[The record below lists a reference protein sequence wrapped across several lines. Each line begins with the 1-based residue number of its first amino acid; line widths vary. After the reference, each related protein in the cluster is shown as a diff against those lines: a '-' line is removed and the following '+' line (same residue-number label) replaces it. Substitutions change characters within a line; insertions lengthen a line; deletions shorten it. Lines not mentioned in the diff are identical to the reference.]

1 MIKMKISDRGIAL
14 IKKFEGC
21 KLTAYKAVPTE
32 KYWTIGYGHYGS
44 DVQPGMAIT
53 QYQADLFLLLDCEK
67 FEKKVEKYN
76 AKYHW
81 TQNEFDALV
90 SFAYN
95 IGSID
100 QLTDNGKRTK
110 QQIADKIPAYNKAG
124 GKVLPG
130 LTKRRTAEK
139 EMFTEKLEDTPVS
152 AIGVQQF
159 SKSRDGNNQLSENFK
174 VKEFACKD
182 GSDKILIDVTF
193 VQTHLQDIRSHFGK
207 PVNVNSGYRSLAY
220 NVKVGGA
227 KNSYHMK
234 GRAFDISIKGVTPQE
249 IARYAASIGVPGVI
263 QYNTFVH
270 VDSRDN
276 KYWARNNNG
285 LVTKVTSF

>member
-1 MIKMKISDRGIAL
+1 MKTSDRGIAL

-21 KLTAYKAVPTE
+21 KLTAYKPVATE

-44 DVQPGMAIT
+44 DVVPNSTIT
-53 QYQADLFLLLDCEK
+53 QYQADLYLLLDLEK

-100 QLTDNGKRTK
+100 QLTANGTRSKSE
-110 QQIADKIPAYNKAG
+110 ISIKIPEYCKAG
-124 GKVLPG
+124 GKKLPG
-130 LTKRRTAEK
+130 LVKRRVAEQAMFNETTVK
-139 EMFTEKLEDTPVS
+139 EEAPVKMV
-152 AIGVQQF
+152 GVQQF
-159 SKSRDGNNQLSENFK
+159 SKSRDGAKQLSENFK

-182 GSDKILIDVTF
+182 GSDKILVDVTF
-193 VQTHLQDIRSHFGK
+193 VQTHLQDIRTHFGK
-207 PVNVNSGYRSLAY
+207 PVTVNSGYRTPAY
-220 NVKVGGA
+220 NTKVGGA

-249 IARYAASIGVPGVI
+249 IAKYAASIGVPGVI